1 MRNKIPVGAKHII
14 YTLESHGHH
23 AYLVGGCVRDLLM
36 GRQPHDWDICT
47 SATPDEMKKCFVNW
61 KLIETGLKH
70 GTITVWLK
78 NESFEVT
85 TFRVDGHYTD
95 GRRPDD
101 VQFTKSLI
109 RDLLRRDFT
118 INAIAMSADGTICD
132 PLDGQLDIK
141 NRVIRCVNN
150 PRERFDED
158 GLRIMRAMRFSSV
171 LGFNI
176 EPNTAASIHDCVG
189 NLEHIASERIN
200 TELCKMLTG
209 DGVLDVLLDYSDVI
223 SFIIPELKS
232 CIGFDQKN
240 KYHQYTVYDHIAH
253 AVANDDSND
262 LIVKIALLLHD
273 IAKPRC
279 FTLGEDGYGHFYGHP
294 PVCAALADDMLRRL
308 KFDNDTREKVVQLIE
323 YHDANVVPSE
333 KHVRR
338 WLNKIG
344 EEQFRRLLSIK
355 IADGSAHN
363 PDNLGD
369 RIDKIYAVRE
379 VLSEVLSKRQCFTM
393 KDLEVNGR
401 DMMMLGI
408 PEGPEVGAMLHKL
421 MDLVLDGEAPNEK
434 YHLIGLAV
442 HMKAEGG
449 SR

>member
-1 MRNKIPVGAKHII
+1 MRHDIPTGAQHII
-14 YTLESHGHH
+14 YTLKSYGYK

-36 GRQPHDWDICT
+36 DRQPNDWDICT
-47 SATPDEMKKCFVNW
+47 SATPEEMKKCFLGW
-61 KLIETGLKH
+61 TTIDTGLRH
-70 GTITVWLK
+70 GTITVVLGG
-78 NESFEVT
+78 NSYEVT
-85 TFRVDGHYTD
+85 TFRVDGTYSD
-95 GRRPDD
+95 GRHPDN
-101 VQFTKSLI
+101 VQFTTNLVA
-109 RDLLRRDFT
+109 DLARRDFT
-118 INAIAMSADGTICD
+118 INAIAMTVDGIICD
-132 PLDGQLDIK
+132 PFGGQHDIDAK
-141 NRVIRCVNN
+141 VIRCVGD
-150 PRERFDED
+150 PRERFMED
-158 GLRIMRAMRFSSV
+158 GLRIMRALRFAAT
-171 LGFNI
+171 LGFGI
-176 EPNTAASIHDCVG
+176 EVDTIAAMHDCKD
-189 NLEHIASERIN
+189 NLRNIAAERIM
-200 TELCKMLTG
+200 TELKKLVVGKKSGATLNPYH
-209 DGVLDVLLDYSDVI
+209 DILSI
-223 SFIIPELKS
+223 FWPEIEE
-232 CIGFDQKN
+232 CAGFEQRN
-240 KYHQYTVYDHIAH
+240 KYHVFDVWTHMTVALDKADT
-253 AVANDDSND
+253 DD
-262 LIVKIALLLHD
+262 LYVRLALLLHD

-369 RIDKIYAVRE
+369 RIDKIYVVRE

-393 KDLEVNGR
+393 RDLEVNGR
-401 DMMMLGI
+401 DMIMIGI
-408 PEGPEVGAMLHKL
+408 PEGPEVGAMLRKL